1 MSLKNISLVFSFFAF
16 LLQMQAQQPEIRYMC
31 GYSAEAILKT
41 AKGERPAPRAYLDT
55 LYIRQHLDA
64 FATGAAYLVPK
75 DVLDRFGRDR
85 LGRAD
90 GQFVMSK
97 PEMDALL
104 KKAAGDL
111 TVLETELGI
120 PAGAW
125 KGRAIVRIDVTNPRE
140 LRLRMPSG
148 NEAGANELWLP
159 GGYLPKGYR
168 EAVVDPIEKGR
179 YNETLIEIK

>member
-1 MSLKNISLVFSFFAF
+1 MSFKNISFLISFFAF
-16 LLQMQAQQPEIRYMC
+16 LLQMQAQQPKIRYMC
-31 GYSAEAILKT
+31 GHSADAILKT
-41 AKGERPAPRAYLDT
+41 AKAERPAPRAYLDT

-64 FATGAAYLVPK
+64 FAFGAAYLVPK
-75 DVLDRFGRDR
+75 DVLDRFGRDL

-97 PEMDALL
+97 TEMDALL
-104 KKAAGDL
+104 KKAASDL

-125 KGRAIVRIDVTNPRE
+125 KGRAVVRIDVANPRE
-140 LRLRMPSG
+140 LRLRMASG

-159 GGYLPKGYR
+159 GGYLPRGYR

-179 YNETLIEIK
+179 YSESLVELK